1 MTSGSTTVNVSK
13 DGKIQLKYTWTAGT
27 PNVIGNYTPISWKLE
42 LISLS
47 SGSNII
53 SSVSK
58 SYSITTD
65 GSNKTGTATIGLN
78 GNQTKILASGT
89 KNIYHDADGK
99 KTFNYSFS
107 QEIAITY
114 AGYWI
119 GTISG
124 SGSGELDQIKRTSTL
139 GNISDFT
146 IGNNITLSITKYNS
160 SFIDNVIVKIGST
173 TIKTVYSVTNG
184 SVINFTQEE
193 LNTIY
198 SLMPNVS
205 KSTFTFVLV
214 TMSDL
219 TTTVGINEKNA
230 IGTINSNVIPNI
242 SSVSLS
248 EAVSSIAT
256 QFGVY
261 VQNYSK
267 IKGVITAT
275 PGKGASI
282 KSYKTTINGYTY
294 TTNSFTTGAL
304 TKVGENS
311 FTVVVTDSRERTTTY
326 TGTFYVNAYNNPEIK
341 TFTVVRCDK
350 NGVED
355 SEGEY
360 VKLNVEA
367 SIQDVLSKNN
377 KSFSIEYKVKG
388 GTSQVLT
395 SSTSSYSYELKDKIY
410 STFSTD
416 DPYQFKLIVSDFFYS
431 GANSVVSVVEVPSAY
446 TIMDVKANGKAI
458 AFGKVANEDNIFDI
472 GFEKTRLSKDVLMGE
487 NDDNEKSIY
496 FSSTVNSTYPHS
508 TKYYGGNGNSQTALG
523 IWDGN
528 KNRAVFQ
535 YFDGDLDIFRFNGET
550 NLQHG
555 NSKVE
560 SVEVFNTAPAV
571 SQYKTKN
578 RYLDQSGIITITPV
592 PNVPTYVEVFYP
604 IQFEKIA
611 NVLATPLTN
620 QPGTEIK
627 GFSTYYN
634 SNVRTYIYVTSSTST
649 PVSIRWRAV
658 GIAAV

>member
-1 MTSGSTTVNVSK
+1 MASGSTTVNVSK
-13 DGKIQLKYTWTAGT
+13 DGKIQLKYTWIAGT
-27 PNVIGNYTPISWKLE
+27 PNVVGNYTPISWRLE

-53 SSVSK
+53 SSANK

-65 GSNKTGTATIGLN
+65 GSNKVGTATIGLN
-78 GNQTKILASGT
+78 GNQTKILASGS
-89 KNIYHDADGK
+89 KNIYHDADGN

-114 AGYWI
+114 AGNWI
-119 GTISG
+119 GTITG
-124 SGSGELDQIKRTSTL
+124 SGSGKLDQIKRTSTL
-139 GNISDFT
+139 GNIADFT
-146 IGNNITLSITKYNS
+146 IGDNITLSITKHNS

-193 LNTIY
+193 LNSIY

-219 TTTVGINEKNA
+219 TTTVGIDEKNA
-230 IGTINSNVIPNI
+230 TGTINANVIPSI
-242 SSVSLS
+242 SSVTLS
-248 EAVSSIAT
+248 EAVSGIAT
-256 QFGVY
+256 QFDGY

-282 KSYKTTINGYTY
+282 KNYKTTINGYTY
-294 TTNSFTTGAL
+294 TTNSFTTGTL
-304 TKVGENS
+304 TKVGENYFS
-311 FTVVVTDSRERTTTY
+311 VIVTDSRERTATY
-326 TGTFYVNAYNNPEIK
+326 NATFYVNVYNNPEIK
-341 TFTVVRCDK
+341 TFTVVRCNK
-350 NGVED
+350 NGEED
-355 SEGEY
+355 PEGEY
-360 VKLNVEA
+360 IKLNAEA
-367 SIQDVLSKNN
+367 LIQAVLGKNN
-377 KSFSIEYKVKG
+377 KSFSIEYKDTD
-388 GTSQVLT
+388 GTTKVLA
-395 SSTSSYSYELKDKIY
+395 SSTGDYSYELKDKVY
-410 STFSTD
+410 GTFSTD
-416 DPYQFKLIVSDFFYS
+416 NPYQFKFIVSDFFYS
-431 GANSVVSVVEVPSAY
+431 GTNSVVSVVDVPSAY

-458 AFGKVANEDNIFDI
+458 AFGKVANEDNILDI
-472 GFEKTRLSKDVLMGE
+472 GFEKTRLSKSVLMGE

-508 TKYYGGNGNSQTALG
+508 SKYYGGNGNSQTALG
-523 IWDGN
+523 IWDAN
-528 KNRAVFQ
+528 KNKSVYQ
-535 YFDGDLDIFRFNGET
+535 YFDGNLDIFRFNGET
-550 NLQHG
+550 DLQHG

-592 PNVPTYVEVFYP
+592 PNIPTYVEVFYP
-604 IQFEKIA
+604 IPFEKIA

-649 PVSIRWRAV
+649 PVSVRWRAV